1 MFAERWA
8 SELRRRAVPNRW
20 AHTFGVISMAAM
32 LVLLVTGLYLMY
44 FYDASGEYVTYDGSY
59 APLRG
64 TEVSSAY
71 ASTLHLSLEVRGGL
85 LVRQAHHWAALVL
98 PASLMLQLFST
109 FVTGAFRKPRRGMWL
124 LLFATFVLSLAAGVT
139 GYAMPDDSLSGT
151 GLRIMHGMMLGIP
164 VIGTPLAFL
173 LFGGEFPGRILETLY
188 PLHVFIVPGLI
199 VAVVSLRLR
208 LAYRRGPLLDA
219 RSRDHSEST
228 TAHALGSTVGRS
240 GGLFFIAAG
249 VLVVMGGTM
258 TVGPIWLYGPAE
270 SDTAAAGSQPDWY
283 MAFLDGALR
292 LVPPGWEL
300 VLWGRTWPPALLVP
314 LAVVG
319 VFLMLVATYPFIEGR
334 LSHDYQEHHV
344 LDRPRDDPT
353 RTGAGVAGA
362 VFYGALLFSG
372 GVDVIATE
380 LHFSFN
386 HLIYFFR
393 VTILLGPV
401 LAFVVTRAICM
412 GLQDQD
418 RMKAAVGYETGT
430 IVRGPDGGYTE
441 LHGPLQNASA
451 PLPATIVEGAPSH
464 EDSAA

>member
-1 MFAERWA
+1 MFVERWA
-8 SELRRRAVPNRW
+8 TELRRRAVPNRW

-32 LVLLVTGLYLMY
+32 LVLLVTGVYLMY

-64 TEVSSAY
+64 AEVSSAY

-124 LLFATFVLSLAAGVT
+124 LLFATFVLTLAAGVT

-164 VIGTPLAFL
+164 VIGAPLAFL

-188 PLHVFIVPGLI
+188 PLHVFVLPSLM
-199 VAVVSLRLR
+199 VAVVGLRLR
-208 LAYRRGPLLDA
+208 RAYRRGPLVAA
-219 RSRDHSEST
+219 RSRDDNEAMPT
-228 TAHALGSTVGRS
+228 PGAMVARS
-240 GGLFFIAAG
+240 GGLFLIAAG
-249 VLVVMGGTM
+249 VLVIMGGTM

-283 MAFLDGALR
+283 MGFLDGALR

-300 VLWGRTWPPALLVP
+300 VLWGRTWPVALLVP
-314 LAVVG
+314 LGVVG
-319 VFLMLVATYPFIEGR
+319 VFLMLVAIYPFLEGW
-334 LSHDYQEHHV
+334 LSHDDREHHV
-344 LDRPRDDPT
+344 LDRPRDNPT

-380 LHFSFN
+380 LHVSFN
-386 HLIYFFR
+386 SLIYFFR
-393 VTILLGPV
+393 ATIVLGPA
-401 LAFVVTRAICM
+401 LAFFVTRAICV
-412 GLQDQD
+412 GLQDRD
-418 RMKAAVGYETGT
+418 RTKAAVGYETGT
-430 IVRGPDGGYTE
+430 IVRGPDGGYAE
-441 LHGPLQNASA
+441 LHGPLPDAAA
-451 PLPATIVEGAPSH
+451 PLPAPVVAGAPSH

>member
-1 MFAERWA
+1 MFVERWA
-8 SELRRRAVPNRW
+8 TELRRRAVPNRW

-32 LVLLVTGLYLMY
+32 LVLLVTGVCLMY
-44 FYDASGEYVTYDGSY
+44 FYDASGEFVTYDGSY

-64 TEVSSAY
+64 AEVSSAY

-124 LLFATFVLSLAAGVT
+124 LLFATFVLTLAAGVT

-164 VIGTPLAFL
+164 VVGTPLAFL

-188 PLHVFIVPGLI
+188 PLHVFVLPSLM
-199 VAVVSLRLR
+199 VVVVGLRLR
-208 LAYRRGPLLDA
+208 LAYRRGPLVDA
-219 RSRDHSEST
+219 RSRDDRDAMPT
-228 TAHALGSTVGRS
+228 PGATVARS
-240 GGLFFIAAG
+240 GGLFLIAAG
-249 VLVVMGGTM
+249 VLVIMGGTM

-283 MAFLDGALR
+283 MGFLDGALR
-292 LVPPGWEL
+292 LVPPGWEF
-300 VLWGRTWPPALLVP
+300 VLWGRTWPLALLVP
-314 LAVVG
+314 LGVVG
-319 VFLMLVATYPFIEGR
+319 VFLMLVAIYPFLEGW
-334 LSHDYQEHHV
+334 LSHDDQEHHV
-344 LDRPRDDPT
+344 LDRPRDNPT

-380 LHFSFN
+380 LHASFN
-386 HLIYFFR
+386 SLIYFFR
-393 VTILLGPV
+393 ATILLGPA
-401 LAFVVTRAICM
+401 LAFFVTRAICM
-412 GLQDQD
+412 GLQDRD
-418 RMKAAVGYETGT
+418 GTKAAVGQETGT
-430 IVRGPDGGYTE
+430 IVRGPDGGYAE
-441 LHGPLQNASA
+441 LHGPLPDASA
-451 PLPATIVEGAPSH
+451 PLPAPVVAGPPSH

>member
-1 MFAERWA
+1 
-8 SELRRRAVPNRW
+8 
-20 AHTFGVISMAAM
+20 MAAM
-32 LVLLVTGLYLMY
+32 FVLLVTGVYLMY
-44 FYDASGEYVTYDGSY
+44 FYDSSGEFVTYDGSY

-64 TEVSSAY
+64 AEVSSAY

-124 LLFATFVLSLAAGVT
+124 LLFATFVLTLAAGVT

-164 VIGTPLAFL
+164 VIGTPLASL

-188 PLHVFIVPGLI
+188 PLHVFVLPSLI
-199 VAVVSLRLR
+199 VAVVGLRLR
-208 LAYRRGPLLDA
+208 LAYRRGPLVDA
-219 RSRDHSEST
+219 RSRD
-228 TAHALGSTVGRS
+228 GSAAVPTPGATVARS
-240 GGLFFIAAG
+240 GGLFLIAAG
-249 VLVVMGGTM
+249 VLVIMGGTM

-292 LVPPGWEL
+292 LVPPGWEF
-300 VLWGRTWPPALLVP
+300 VLWGRTWPLALLVP
-314 LAVVG
+314 LGVVG
-319 VFLMLVATYPFIEGR
+319 VFLMLVAIYPFLEGW
-334 LSHDYQEHHV
+334 LSHDDQEHHV
-344 LDRPRDDPT
+344 LDRPRDNPT

-380 LHFSFN
+380 LHLSFN
-386 HLIYFFR
+386 SLIYFFR
-393 VTILLGPV
+393 ATILLGPA
-401 LAFVVTRAICM
+401 LAFVVTRAICV
-412 GLQDQD
+412 GLQDRD
-418 RMKAAVGYETGT
+418 STKAAVGYETGT
-430 IVRGPDGGYTE
+430 IVRGPDGGYAE
-441 LHGPLQNASA
+441 LHGPLPDASA
-451 PLPATIVEGAPSH
+451 PLPATIVAGPPSH